1 MCRSEGAAREG
12 GPFAVWAQPPT
23 GAAGILVLTT
33 KTAKTTKRPVSDA
46 GRVHSDPLVVFVV
59 LVVQSTFRSAAV

>member
-1 MCRSEGAAREG
+1 
-12 GPFAVWAQPPT
+12 
-23 GAAGILVLTT
+23 LTT